1 MSRFPCPHPVTLSL
15 ILAALTAGTA
25 CSDPPPVKEPTNTG
39 DVAEQGKI
47 AKSRAKIDEA
57 SSTYTSKN
65 YEKARQLLREASAL
79 AVESHRFEIE
89 ELSEKVDKRHAKL
102 WSNEVSERF
111 EKKDCTGAFK
121 ELSAQMDGIDS
132 EAFTREIRRLTAEP
146 ALKCLTAQIDEQTTG
161 GNYAAA
167 RKLIEAPEAKAV
179 LGPAAIKKIA
189 AELETTID
197 EAMSALVAD
206 DIKAKKWA
214 DAIAKFDAAV
224 KKGDAEASR
233 AGLILK
239 AVHDGIAPE
248 IAAIAVKGVGHRDA
262 AAMLKQIDQMIALV
276 RWEVMTPEAAELQKD
291 KALPEDLR
299 KKRQVLAI
307 FVEGQRAGLKPNKKP
322 DQRWTHGKIALL
334 PAEKIAG
341 ESKRDL
347 QNSTQVWV
355 IGVTKDKAL
364 IAEQN
369 PGEGAIGPLLD
380 KAVGWVPLLRLARK
394 ATIDWIPPEDQL
406 KGARVW
412 GPLRPPDAQL
422 ELGVVSDVK
431 GKDAVVKR
439 SADDKEITVPIR
451 SLRNGRLAP
460 GTKVLT
466 FCTAKDQPAKIEEA
480 LPNGRA
486 VKLKC
491 DSGEVKEELLPSLR
505 TKSDLLPPSQ

>member
-1 MSRFPCPHPVTLSL
+1 M
-15 ILAALTAGTA
+15 ILAALPAGTG
-25 CSDPPPVKEPTNTG
+25 CSDPPPVKEPTTSNDG
-39 DVAEQGKI
+39 AEQGKI

-57 SSTYTSKN
+57 EATYTAKN
-65 YEKARQLLREASAL
+65 YEKARLLLREASAL

-89 ELSEKVDKRHAKL
+89 ELAEKVDKRHAKL
-102 WSNEVSERF
+102 WSNEVAERF
-111 EKKDCTGAFK
+111 EQKDCTGAFK
-121 ELSAQMDGIDS
+121 DLAEQISGLES
-132 EAFTREIRRLTAEP
+132 EAFTREIRRLTADP
-146 ALKCLTAQIDEQTTG
+146 ALKCLTAQIDEQTTA

-167 RKLIEAPEAKAV
+167 RKLIEAPDAKTV
-179 LGPAAIKKIA
+179 LGQAAIKKVT

-206 DIKAKKWA
+206 DIKAKKWG
-214 DAIAKFDAAV
+214 DAIAKLDAAV

-233 AGLILK
+233 SGLILK
-239 AVHDGIAPE
+239 AVHDGITPE
-248 IAAIAVKGVGHRDA
+248 IAALAAKGVGHRDA
-262 AAMLKQIDQMIALV
+262 AAMLKQVDQMIALV

-299 KKRQVLAI
+299 RKRQVLAI
-307 FVEGQRAGLKPNKKP
+307 FVEGQRAGLKPHKKP
-322 DQRWTHGKIALL
+322 DHRWTHGKVALL

-347 QNSTQVWV
+347 QPSTEVWV
-355 IGVTKDKAL
+355 LGETKDKAL

-369 PGEGAIGPLLD
+369 PGEGAPSAMLD
-380 KAVGWVPLLRLARK
+380 KAVGWVPLLNLAKK

-412 GPLRPPDAQL
+412 GPLRAPDTLL
-422 ELGVVSDVK
+422 ELGVVTAVR

-439 SADDKEITVPIR
+439 NADDKEITVPMR
-451 SLRNGRLAP
+451 SLRNGRLAV
-460 GTKVLT
+460 GTKVIT
-466 FCTAKDQPAKIEEA
+466 FCTAKDQPATIEQE

-491 DSGEVKEELLPSLR
+491 DNGEVKEELLPSLR
-505 TKSDLLPPSQ
+505 TKTDLLPPSQ